1 MTIYNDRVYAYE
13 RMQQTDNLIDEDPS
27 PENIKKLIDDDER
40 NLLGFRELESYNSTH
55 TFLYVHPLLKKYKLE
70 SDLERLR
77 KSNPERFM
85 KELINA
91 DKSIT
96 RYQSLINNRKYKDKQ
111 ERLSWQNHIKKF
123 REKKEIMKRLLSA

>member
-13 RMQQTDNLIDEDPS
+13 RMQQTDKLIEDDPS
-27 PENIKKLIDDDER
+27 PENIKKLLDDDER
-40 NLLGFRELESYNSTH
+40 NLLGFRELESYNNSH
-55 TFLYVHPLLKKYKLE
+55 TFLYVHPLLKKHKLE

-96 RYQSLINNRKYKDKQ
+96 RYQSLINNRKYKNKQ
-111 ERLSWQNHIKKF
+111 ELAAWRQHIQKF
-123 REKKEIMKRLLSA
+123 REKKEIMKQLLSV